1 VKKADGN
8 DAGDINMAYE
18 ITETCQ
24 LKSLFPTHALVQV
37 EVDVCLRKGSRLLVE
52 LTASTRDSIL
62 DERNGKESKLTRK
75 VNFFNYLL
83 KEDTDN
89 YLADGDFCLIVY
101 NGQDPVTVKKAFED
115 LNPQFSGAVVHFQRK
130 FVINWDSQEIVA
142 RLARA
147 LEEARAA
154 KEETARVVE
163 EARAAKEET
172 ARVVEEARAAKEK
185 SDREDQQMREE
196 LNKVKAE
203 T

>member
-1 VKKADGN
+1 MCAARRRGNASSTSASDITGSDYSDGFRDGFLQRNGSVVRELYVEKVVKKADGN

-52 LTASTRDSIL
+52 LTASTGDSIL
-62 DERNGKESKLTRK
+62 EERNGKESKLTRK

-130 FVINWDSQEIVA
+130 FVINWGSQEIAA

-154 KEETARVVE
+154 KE
-163 EARAAKEET
+163 
-172 ARVVEEARAAKEK
+172 
-185 SDREDQQMREE
+185 
-196 LNKVKAE
+196 
-203 T
+203 